1 MVRSCYFVN
10 NLLIIIVFRRN
21 ISIFVEY
28 QNTSTNK
35 TMAKIGYLY
44 RAEED
49 NTFDEVK
56 EWMDEYGC
64 VRVMIEEPS
73 DEKLRPR
80 WKQLLEL
87 LEQIGRAH
95 V

>member
-1 MVRSCYFVN
+1 
-10 NLLIIIVFRRN
+10 
-21 ISIFVEY
+21 
-28 QNTSTNK
+28 
-35 TMAKIGYLY
+35 MAKIGYLY

-87 LEQIGRAH
+87 LERGDELVIGKISNAVRSTIDLSCKGCETYLH
-95 V
+95 WRPHRL